1 MLAAVVAVLAAFAPA
16 AMAQSVLPDPRTH
29 VDLADSPAG
38 AAGSGDPDSPRLTY
52 LRSDTHQSDVR
63 AGYLYV
69 LIRCNFRC
77 DAEITATTK
86 IAGKRRVVAKVRKTL
101 RTNRI
106 TRVRMKIRSDVRRRI
121 AAGAI
126 FRFEAN
132 PFPPTS

>member
-1 MLAAVVAVLAAFAPA
+1 MGTGENAEPDVVSDLRMALRRIWMLAAVVAVLAAFAPA

-77 DAEITATTK
+77 DAEIT
-86 IAGKRRVVAKVRKTL
+86 
-101 RTNRI
+101 
-106 TRVRMKIRSDVRRRI
+106 
-121 AAGAI
+121 
-126 FRFEAN
+126 
-132 PFPPTS
+132 